1 MENILVTGG
10 AGYVGIMLVRAL
22 LERGYRV
29 TVLDNFMYGYEPVLH
44 LFPNPNFKVIKY
56 DIRNKLDGI
65 LEPFEVVYHLAGISG
80 YPACEA
86 NPSSAQYINVDA
98 SRNIVDHLRPNQI
111 LIYASTTS
119 FYGKAQTICDE
130 NAPIKPVSLYGI
142 TKYEAEKIVMNRKNS
157 IALRFATIFGVSP
170 RMRTD
175 LLVNDF
181 AYKAVHDRNIVIFEG
196 KTKRTFVH
204 LRDAVDGYLL
214 AMDKKREMIDQVFN
228 VGDES
233 LNYSKLEIARR
244 VEAQTK
250 CTVVDSQ
257 MTDIDYRNFEVD
269 FSKIKK
275 YGYRVKV
282 SLDDGIRELVT
293 LYQFYKPF
301 STFQII

>member
-1 MENILVTGG
+1 MANILVTGG

-22 LERGYRV
+22 LEQGHRV
-29 TVLDNFMYGYEPVLH
+29 TILDNFMYGYESVLH
-44 LFPNPNFKVIKY
+44 LFPNPNLSVIKY
-56 DIRNKLDGI
+56 DIRNRLDGI
-65 LEPFEVVYHLAGISG
+65 LEPFQVVYHLAGISG

-98 SRNIVDHLRPNQI
+98 TRNIVNHLTSGQT

-119 FYGKAQTICDE
+119 FYGNAQSICDE
-130 NAPIKPVSLYGI
+130 NAPIKPISLYGI

-170 RMRTD
+170 RMRVD

-181 AYKAVHDRNIVIFEG
+181 VYKAVHERSIVIFEG

-204 LRDAVDGYLL
+204 LRDAVDAYLL
-214 AMDKKREMIDQVFN
+214 AMDKRNEMMDQVFN

-233 LNYSKLEIARR
+233 MNYSKLEIARR

-257 MTDIDYRNFEVD
+257 MSDIDYRNFEVN
-269 FSKIKK
+269 FSKIKRH
-275 YGYRVKV
+275 GYRVKI
-282 SLDDGIRELVT
+282 SLDEGIQELVK